1 MQIAPIPTL
10 SEEINDI
17 RLRTADIVGNRI
29 IPNEKVI
36 YSGGEKSAKLRKE
49 IRKEVKKQ
57 GLWAPHLPEEY
68 GGMGNGFLTH
78 AYMNEIL
85 AWSPLGN
92 RLFGV
97 IAPNSGNQKILVK
110 YGTEEQKKKW
120 LIPLINQEMESGFS
134 MTEPD
139 TPGSDPRSL
148 QTTAVRDGDE
158 WVINGHKIMTSNGQ
172 RADFL
177 VVMCRTEDG
186 DEKGNENLKMT
197 QIIVPT
203 DTPGLDRIRSVP
215 IWGHTGGDHM
225 EIKYKDVRVPVEN
238 ALRRKRIRSPSCP
251 RQIGSRESLSLHE
264 YHWANVEGF

>member
-10 SEEINDI
+10 SKEINDI
-17 RLRTADIVGNRI
+17 RLRTADIVGNKI
-29 IPNEKVI
+29 IPNEGVI
-36 YSGGEKSAKLRKE
+36 YSGGEKSAK
-49 IRKEVKKQ
+49 IRKDIREEVKKQ

-110 YGTEEQKKKW
+110 YGTEDQKKKW

-139 TPGSDPRSL
+139 VPGSDPRSL
-148 QTTAVRDGDE
+148 QTKAVKDGDE
-158 WVINGHKIMTSNGQ
+158 SVSYTHL
-172 RADFL
+172 RA
-177 VVMCRTEDG
+177 
-186 DEKGNENLKMT
+186 
-197 QIIVPT
+197 
-203 DTPGLDRIRSVP
+203 
-215 IWGHTGGDHM
+215 
-225 EIKYKDVRVPVEN
+225 
-238 ALRRKRIRSPSCP
+238 
-251 RQIGSRESLSLHE
+251 HE
-264 YHWANVEGF
+264 T

>member
-36 YSGGEKSAKLRKE
+36 YSGGEKSAKLRKD

-120 LIPLINQEMESGFS
+120 LMPLINQEMESGFS

-139 TPGSDPRSL
+139 SPGSDPRSL
-148 QTTAVRDGDE
+148 KTTAVKDGDE

-177 VVMCRTEDG
+177 VVMCRTEDDDG
-186 DEKGNENLKMT
+186 DGSFDEYSGAEEFLNEFGGNAVKSPFQDGHYIYT
-197 QIIVPT
+197 VIAGSGSGTSSI
-203 DTPGLDRIRSVP
+203 SP
-215 IWGHTGGDHM
+215 ILFIAD
-225 EIKYKDVRVPVEN
+225 
-238 ALRRKRIRSPSCP
+238 L
-251 RQIGSRESLSLHE
+251 ESAKNFHKKLQP
-264 YHWANVEGF
+264 